1 VPLPAPAAACR
12 AAGGAR
18 TLAVV
23 RTEAA
28 PAAEVR
34 REAGGPGPLRLT
46 GRLDANSV
54 GALWNRA
61 LTLARQ
67 EPRPAGVDASGVS
80 HLDGSG
86 AALLV
91 ALRRAD
97 PARPLDITG
106 LAPEWARLL
115 ALYDPPGDL
124 PQPAAP
130 RSVPLA
136 EQVGRTAVAVAADVR
151 EEIAFLGEAAA
162 QLAAALRRPRS
173 LRWHDVTLVA
183 ERAGADA
190 LPIVGLVSFLIG
202 VVLAFQSAMPLRQF
216 GADVFV
222 PSLVAFAILRELGPL
237 MAAIMLAGRSGS
249 AFAAEIGTMKINA
262 ELSALQVMNLDP
274 MRFLAV
280 PRLLAGLLVAP
291 LVTLFAN
298 LAGLLGGAVVFVG
311 IGFPLFTYWNQIQTF
326 VGLNNLMV
334 GLIKSLFF
342 GLIVAGVG
350 CLRGFQTAKGPSAVG
365 LSATS
370 AVVTSILLIVVAD
383 GVFALL
389 FYQLDW

>member
-1 VPLPAPAAACR
+1 MR
-12 AAGGAR
+12 AAS
-18 TLAVV
+18 T
-23 RTEAA
+23 
-28 PAAEVR
+28 AEVR
-34 REAGGPGPLRLT
+34 REASGGAEVLRLA
-46 GRLDANSV
+46 GRLDVNST
-54 GALWNRA
+54 GAVWHEA
-61 LTLARQ
+61 LALAR
-67 EPRPAGVDASGVS
+67 RTPAPAAVDASGVEY
-80 HLDGSG
+80 LDGAG
-86 AALLV
+86 AGLLV
-91 ALRRAD
+91 ALYTSG
-97 PARPLDITG
+97 PRPLEVRG
-106 LAPEWARLL
+106 LAPEWQRLFD
-115 ALYDPPGDL
+115 LYKPGEPL
-124 PQPAAP
+124 PQPALPVP
-130 RSVPLA
+130 RPLV
-136 EQVGRTAVAVAADVR
+136 EQVGQVAVDVAADVR
-151 EEIAFLGEAAA
+151 EEVAFVGEAAIQA
-162 QLAAALRRPRS
+162 LAALREPRS
-173 LRWHDVTLVA
+173 LRWRDVTLVA

-190 LPIVGLVSFLIG
+190 LPIVCLVSFLIG

-274 MRFLAV
+274 VRFLAI
-280 PRLLAGLLVAP
+280 PRLLAGLVVAP

-334 GLIKSLFF
+334 GLVKSFFF

-365 LSATS
+365 LSATR

-383 GVFALL
+383 GVFALI
-389 FYQLDW
+389 FFQLDW

>member
-1 VPLPAPAAACR
+1 
-12 AAGGAR
+12 
-18 TLAVV
+18 
-23 RTEAA
+23 
-28 PAAEVR
+28 
-34 REAGGPGPLRLT
+34 
-46 GRLDANSV
+46 
-54 GALWNRA
+54 
-61 LTLARQ
+61 
-67 EPRPAGVDASGVS
+67 
-80 HLDGSG
+80 
-86 AALLV
+86 
-91 ALRRAD
+91 
-97 PARPLDITG
+97 
-106 LAPEWARLL
+106 
-115 ALYDPPGDL
+115 
-124 PQPAAP
+124 
-130 RSVPLA
+130 
-136 EQVGRTAVAVAADVR
+136 
-151 EEIAFLGEAAA
+151 
-162 QLAAALRRPRS
+162 
-173 LRWHDVTLVA
+173 
-183 ERAGADA
+183 
-190 LPIVGLVSFLIG
+190 VGLVSFLIG
-202 VVLAFQSAMPLRQF
+202 MVLAFQSAMPLRQF

>member
-1 VPLPAPAAACR
+1 MR
-12 AAGGAR
+12 AAS
-18 TLAVV
+18 T
-23 RTEAA
+23 
-28 PAAEVR
+28 AEVR
-34 REAGGPGPLRLT
+34 RESAGGAEVLRLA
-46 GRLDANSV
+46 GRLDVNST
-54 GALWNRA
+54 GTLWHKALA
-61 LTLARQ
+61 LAQ
-67 EPRPAGVDASGVS
+67 QAPVPAAVDASGIDY
-80 HLDGSG
+80 LDGTG
-86 AALLV
+86 AGLLV
-91 ALRRAD
+91 ALHTSG
-97 PARPLDITG
+97 PLPLEVRG
-106 LAPEWARLL
+106 LAPEWQRLFD
-115 ALYDPPGDL
+115 LYKPGEPL
-124 PQPAAP
+124 PQPAPPAP
-130 RSVPLA
+130 RPLV
-136 EQVGRTAVAVAADVR
+136 EQVGQVAMGVAADVR
-151 EEIAFLGEAAA
+151 EEVSFVGEAATQA
-162 QLAAALRRPRS
+162 LAVLRRPRS
-173 LRWHDVTLVA
+173 LRWREVTLVA

-274 MRFLAV
+274 VRFLAL
-280 PRLLAGLLVAP
+280 PRLLAGLVVAP

-334 GLIKSLFF
+334 GLIKSVFF

-383 GVFALL
+383 GLFALI